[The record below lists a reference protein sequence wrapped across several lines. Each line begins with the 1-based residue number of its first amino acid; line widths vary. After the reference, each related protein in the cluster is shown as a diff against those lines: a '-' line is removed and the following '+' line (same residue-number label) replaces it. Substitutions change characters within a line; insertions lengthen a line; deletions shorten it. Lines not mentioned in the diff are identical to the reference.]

1 MTPSLK
7 KLCIFGLAS
16 GIGQMIQTQVD
27 GFSDMTPDEKEIAR
41 WNAVELHKSG
51 MSAIS
56 NCKVKID
63 SSKIRQASKR
73 IDQVCK
79 NKKLFDVT
87 EMLSFLFMGLNDLAY
102 YCKENE
108 IIKQVEDAALNF
120 ITLFDPN
127 LEDESIHAAAL
138 DKYERWIR

>member
-41 WNAVELHKSG
+41 WNAVELHRSG

-87 EMLSFLFMGLNDLAY
+87 EMLSFLFMGLNDLAH
-102 YCKENE
+102 YCKEKA

-127 LEDESIHAAAL
+127 LEDEAIHAAAL